1 MPFIDVKLAD
11 VELEKPAG
19 LTAGKY
25 VFQLLPGAEVRNN
38 KFTNNEELNVSA
50 AVAEGD
56 SAGRRIFLTYPDP
69 TSVSKNGKPMA
80 WSAQALKKL
89 EISLGVDSLPGEN
102 AAEYLNRVALS
113 GNGRFT
119 ITLGLDGYI
128 KEGETEA
135 RIVPKLFTVGPA
147 A

>member
-19 LTAGKY
+19 LPAGKY

-102 AAEYLNRVALS
+102 AAEYLNRVAS
-113 GNGRFT
+113 RHGRFT